1 MNDPAHTPSPATGHT
16 TTDLAALSAAIQN
29 WQEAAVRMGAS
40 LAAVF
45 QPIGPATQQAATALA
60 AMDLPRLSEYQD
72 RAQRRWLSDYLW
84 GPTIGRKRR
93 QRRARGRRK
102 GTGP

>member
-1 MNDPAHTPSPATGHT
+1 MSDITPSPATEHT

-40 LAAVF
+40 LAAAF
-45 QPIGPATQQAATALA
+45 QPIGPATQQAAAGLA
-60 AMDLPRLSEYQD
+60 PYQARLLAIMCHARIQ
-72 RAQRRWLSDYLW
+72 Q

-93 QRRARGRRK
+93 RRRARGRRR